1 MITEE
6 NVAAADV
13 RHWLQTVGV
22 ESRCELEVLTF
33 FHRHRITLLPPEYLA
48 RLLGYPVE
56 SVVAALDSLTT
67 LQLLEWS
74 PQTRGA
80 RAYEFI
86 VPPVV
91 ARSEALERLL
101 ALSDHRSGR
110 LLLGKHLERD
120 SEARGEEIQAARRQF
135 LDDTYADLHLI
146 KQLFGR
152 TSGTVQ

>member
-48 RLLGYPVE
+48 RLLGHPVE

-80 RAYEFI
+80 RI
-86 VPPVV
+86 
-91 ARSEALERLL
+91 
-101 ALSDHRSGR
+101 
-110 LLLGKHLERD
+110 
-120 SEARGEEIQAARRQF
+120 
-135 LDDTYADLHLI
+135 
-146 KQLFGR
+146 
-152 TSGTVQ
+152 